1 MSISPLP
8 DDPNAEELR
17 ALLLDDGAATRLR
30 FCNTFP
36 TEIEALVQA
45 LLAGFQAYR
54 RLDQKVAPDRRRA
67 TIVAFYYTALNCV
80 LSSSQLLLAGY
91 LAAAGHLMRHFTE
104 ATALCLLF
112 SHPGID
118 AYDRLCRNH
127 KTFPYHTA
135 LELVNRQRNRKLLS
149 IDGDRWRAFMELAS
163 FYDPHSH
170 ASFFTVSAN
179 LLLSQTGMLGIGGE
193 FDPAKLPAYRWE
205 LERRVQALHILVEV
219 EPALFSHLNGEAAP
233 QS

>member
-1 MSISPLP
+1 
-8 DDPNAEELR
+8 
-17 ALLLDDGAATRLR
+17 
-30 FCNTFP
+30 
-36 TEIEALVQA
+36 
-45 LLAGFQAYR
+45 
-54 RLDQKVAPDRRRA
+54 
-67 TIVAFYYTALNCV
+67 
-80 LSSSQLLLAGY
+80 
-91 LAAAGHLMRHFTE
+91 
-104 ATALCLLF
+104 
-112 SHPGID
+112 
-118 AYDRLCRNH
+118 
-127 KTFPYHTA
+127 
-135 LELVNRQRNRKLLS
+135 
-149 IDGDRWRAFMELAS
+149 MELAS